1 MIQTLS
7 IHNYA
12 LISHLEIQ
20 FSENLSIITGETG
33 AGKSI
38 ILGALGL
45 ILGKRADSKVLFN
58 QEEKC
63 VVEAVCDIRAYQLQ
77 ELFQEEDVDY
87 EEETVIRREI
97 LPSGK
102 SRAFINDTPVK
113 IQTLE
118 RLSHA
123 LIDLH
128 QQFDTLD
135 IQTTSFQTNVID
147 ALSGQ
152 KVGLKAYQKDY
163 KAYEQLRK
171 ELEEVKR
178 RNAEAENTAEFVA
191 FQLKELKKARLVRGE
206 QEQLEGQQ
214 KQLEN
219 AEEIQ
224 AALAQAVRGLSYND
238 QSISSQLTD
247 LMRPLVNILEFHPKL
262 TPLYEQLEKI
272 RSEVEDVA
280 AYLQEVGDETEY
292 DAGKLE
298 EVNTRINIIYR
309 LLKKHNAVDVNELL
323 AMQESLQAKLD
334 NKSNLGERITQ
345 LENEIAQAELK
356 LRQQAAVL
364 SKNRR
369 ATAPSF
375 EAKIQELLT
384 QLSMPHARLEV
395 EIIPDQ
401 ALNIYGTDNLQFLF
415 SANKG
420 GRMESIKQVASGGEM
435 SRLALCIKS
444 LVANAIPLPTLIFD
458 EIDAGVSG
466 EVARQMAAILKELS
480 TDHQVIT
487 ITHSPQIAAKA
498 NKHFFVH
505 KSVQGDR
512 TYTAIKEMSYEERL
526 LEIAKMLSGNPPTE
540 AAKANAMEL
549 INE

>member
-12 LISHLEIQ
+12 LISHLEIN
-20 FSENLSIITGETG
+20 FSKNLSIITGETG

-45 ILGKRADSKVLFN
+45 ILGRRADSKVLFN
-58 QEEKC
+58 QAEKC
-63 VVEAVCDIRAYQLQ
+63 VVEAICDIRAYQLQ
-77 ELFQEEDVDY
+77 EIFEEEDIDY

-102 SRAFINDTPVK
+102 SRAFVNDTPVK

-135 IQTTSFQTNVID
+135 IQTVSFQTNVID
-147 ALSGQ
+147 ALAGQ
-152 KVGLKAYQKDY
+152 KVGLKAYQKEY
-163 KAYEQLRK
+163 KHYEQLRK
-171 ELEEVKR
+171 TLEEVKQ

-191 FQLKELKKARLVRGE
+191 FQLKELKKAKLVKGE
-206 QEQLEGQQ
+206 QEQLEVQQ

-224 AALAQAVRGLSYND
+224 AALSQAVRGLSYND
-238 QSISSQLTD
+238 QSISAQLSD

-262 TPLYEQLEKI
+262 SSLYEQLEKI
-272 RSEVEDVA
+272 RSEIEDVA

-309 LLKKHNAVDVNELL
+309 LLKKHNAVDVEELL
-323 AMQESLQAKLD
+323 NMQAQLQEKLD
-334 NKSNLGERITQ
+334 NKSNLSEQITA
-345 LENEIAQAELK
+345 LENEIAQKEIK
-356 LRQQAAVL
+356 LRKEAAII
-364 SKNRR
+364 SKNRQ
-369 ATAPSF
+369 AVAPDF
-375 EAKIQELLT
+375 EAKIQNLLT
-384 QLSMPHARLEV
+384 QLSMPHARLAV
-395 EIIPDQ
+395 EIIPNQ
-401 ALNIYGTDNLQFLF
+401 NLNIFGTDSLQFLF

-466 EVARQMAAILKELS
+466 EVGRQMALILKDLS
-480 TDHQVIT
+480 ADHQVIT

-505 KSVQGDR
+505 KSVQGER
-512 TYTAIKEMSYEERL
+512 TYTAIKEMTYEERL
-526 LEIAKMLSGNPPTE
+526 IEIAKMLSGNPSTE
-540 AAKANAMEL
+540 AAKANAKEL